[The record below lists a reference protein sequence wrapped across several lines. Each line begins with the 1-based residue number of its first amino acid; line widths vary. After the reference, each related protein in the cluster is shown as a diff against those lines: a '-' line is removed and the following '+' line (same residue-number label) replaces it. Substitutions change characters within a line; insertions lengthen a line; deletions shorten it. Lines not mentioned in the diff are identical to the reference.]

1 MSLTFPTG
9 IRAVE
14 DVSLTVAAG
23 KVLSLVGPSGCGK
36 TTILRMMAGL
46 IEPTAGEIQVSP
58 PIDSTAGEIGFV
70 FQQPSLLRWR
80 TAIANVMLPLELMTG
95 SSTKSE
101 HRLAAAEILQ
111 QVGLS
116 DAADLYP
123 HQLSGG
129 MRMRVSIARALVT
142 KPKVLLL
149 DEPFAALDDSL
160 REQLGNLVLDLWALR
175 PLSVVM
181 VTHNIAEAV
190 MLSHR
195 IAVMRA
201 GKLAEVID
209 NQMSWPRDDFNR
221 RQTPFSDV
229 YERVRSV
236 MRGVN

>member
-1 MSLTFPTG
+1 
-9 IRAVE
+9 
-14 DVSLTVAAG
+14 
-23 KVLSLVGPSGCGK
+23 
-36 TTILRMMAGL
+36 
-46 IEPTAGEIQVSP
+46 
-58 PIDSTAGEIGFV
+58 
-70 FQQPSLLRWR
+70 
-80 TAIANVMLPLELMTG
+80 MLPICIHI
-95 SSTKSE
+95 SYP
-101 HRLAAAEILQ
+101 AACGCEFS
-111 QVGLS
+111 V
-116 DAADLYP
+116 
-123 HQLSGG
+123 
-129 MRMRVSIARALVT
+129 ARALVT

-209 NQMSWPRDDFNR
+209 NPMSWPRDDSNQ

-229 YERVRSV
+229 YEKVRSV
-236 MRGVN
+236 MRGVD